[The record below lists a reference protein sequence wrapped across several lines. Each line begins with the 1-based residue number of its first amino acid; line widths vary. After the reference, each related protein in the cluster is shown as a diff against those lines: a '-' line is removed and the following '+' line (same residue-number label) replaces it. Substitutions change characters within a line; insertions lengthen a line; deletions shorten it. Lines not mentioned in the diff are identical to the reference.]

1 MSPESKDPLIGMTL
15 GGCRIQALLGRGGMG
30 TVYRALHIALDKP
43 VALKVLAG
51 HLMADAEF
59 VERFQREA
67 RAAAKVEHPN
77 VIQVL
82 NVAEEKEQHFIILQF
97 IDGENLEELQERNG
111 KLDLVTATKIAH
123 AAASGLEAL
132 HSQSIVHRDIKPA
145 NIMIAKDGSVKIT
158 DFGLAR
164 NLKAVSNFTTVSG
177 AFMGTPG
184 FIAPEQ
190 VDGPAVDARADL
202 YSLGVVYYM
211 MLSNEL
217 PFNAINALE
226 MATQRVTLDPI
237 PLEQRVPGVDPRA
250 AAIVAKLLKKN
261 PAERY
266 ADAGQVKAA
275 LQEILG
281 PMMAAKPAPPAAQA
295 ELPRLVRPPAPPR
308 RLPPSMKP
316 GLRMDA
322 PPPEEV
328 APLPPGAPEE
338 SPDQSIAMI
347 PGADETMLDMGMGR
361 RPKPGLPNAGI
372 EWSEVP
378 EVEIK
383 GRRRPPPPKAEPAPA
398 PDVVPEISAG
408 PKKRIIEGPPIAPR
422 AIEASAPLPSR
433 GDTPKPRP
441 LRAED
446 YPSNPNLRKEESSRR
461 IDTTPRPAPLPPAVF
476 KHQPPPKRDRNIGGN
491 LVYWVFVFL
500 ACAALFS
507 VGALGSSLGG
517 DGFLASLPQPF
528 IRGEGLM
535 LRLIVVAA
543 AIGLFV
549 GAFLVNRKQLQ
560 GASHPGP
567 AVMMPVFAA
576 LCFYSAGLL
585 ASAEGQGVERV
596 TSAAQHAFQSL
607 AHPSNLALLSLWCL
621 IAGLMFGMAG
631 HEELDHG
638 AGSILVI
645 GAFGSLIAFAAG
657 GDVPSV
663 VARCKDVKILGFLVG
678 GLLGSFLGLFLA
690 FGGRARTARK
700 TVGLLVLL
708 GALALGYVGGLPQAT
723 PAAAGAQVRSLFGAI
738 GQHGIALILGAM
750 LLSWAGW
757 ILHRM
762 RTMSFGKG
770 R

>member
-97 IDGENLEELQERNG
+97 IDGENLEELQARNG
-111 KLDLVTATKIAH
+111 KLDLLTATKIAF

-211 MLSNEL
+211 MLSNDL
-217 PFNAINALE
+217 PFNAISALE

-237 PLEQRVPGVDPRA
+237 PLEERVPGVDPRA

-261 PAERY
+261 PADRF
-266 ADAGQVKAA
+266 ADAAQVKAA

-281 PMMAAKPAPPAAQA
+281 AAATAVKPVAPAPPA
-295 ELPRLVRPPAPPR
+295 ELPRLMRPPAPPK

-322 PPPEEV
+322 LPPEDPV
-328 APLPPGAPEE
+328 PAPEE
-338 SPDQSIAMI
+338 SPDQIAMI
-347 PGADETMLDMGMGR
+347 PGGDETMLDMGMGR
-361 RPKPGLPNAGI
+361 RPKPGVPNAGI
-372 EWSEVP
+372 EWSDVP

-383 GRRRPPPPKAEPAPA
+383 GRRRPPPKQEPAPA

-408 PKKRIIEGPPIAPR
+408 PKKRVLEGPPIEPR
-422 AIEASAPLPSR
+422 PIDAAVALPSR

-446 YPSNPNLRKEESSRR
+446 YPSNPNLRKEESSRK
-461 IDTTPRPAPLPPAVF
+461 IEPPRPDPKPPPVF
-476 KHQPPPKRDRNIGGN
+476 KHQPPPKRERNIAGN
-491 LVYWVFVFL
+491 LVYWVFVFA
-500 ACAALFS
+500 ACAAMFS

-528 IRGEGLM
+528 IRAEGLM
-535 LRLIVVAA
+535 LRLIVAGA
-543 AIGLFV
+543 GIGLFI
-549 GAFLVNRKQLQ
+549 GGFLINRKQFR
-560 GASHPGP
+560 GTSHPGP
-567 AVMMPVFAA
+567 ALMIPIFAS
-576 LCFYSAGLL
+576 LCFYAAGLL
-585 ASAEGQGVERV
+585 AGAEGQGVERV
-596 TSAAQHAFQSL
+596 TSGAQHAFQSL
-607 AHPSNLALLSLWCL
+607 AHPSNLALLALWCL

-631 HEELDHG
+631 HEDLDHG

-663 VARCKDVKILGFLVG
+663 VGRCKDFKILGFLVG
-678 GLLGSFLGLFLA
+678 GLLVSFLGLFLA
-690 FGGRARTARK
+690 FGYRARAARK
-700 TVGLLVLL
+700 TAGLVVLL
-708 GALALGYVGGLPQAT
+708 GALGLGYVGGLPTAT
-723 PAAAGAQVRSLFGAI
+723 PQAAGAQFRSLLGAI
-738 GQHGIALILGAM
+738 GHHGIALILGAM
-750 LLSWAGW
+750 LLSWGAW